1 MKPQNVNEMKEH
13 LKIISQHILSEGVNY
28 STEQV
33 KSSLRSLGTSLDT
46 LMEEAKEE
54 EKNRAE
60 LDNYLKE
67 WEALN
72 EIDPPSLIN
81 LTD

>member
-46 LMEEAKEE
+46 LMEE
-54 EKNRAE
+54 EKNSAE
-60 LDNYLKE
+60 LNNYLKE

-72 EIDPPSLIN
+72 EIDSPLIN